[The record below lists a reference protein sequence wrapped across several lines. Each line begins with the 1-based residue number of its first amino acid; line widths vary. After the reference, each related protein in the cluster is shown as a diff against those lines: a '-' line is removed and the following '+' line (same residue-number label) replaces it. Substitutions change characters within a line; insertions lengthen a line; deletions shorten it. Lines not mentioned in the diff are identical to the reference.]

1 MGSTT
6 SSSPS
11 GTTPGP
17 SPAPRRVGAAA
28 TLVAEA
34 YLGRYVPDRTALR
47 DVFCCP
53 LPGGGRLIT
62 LPFVHYGEERA
73 RRLKPGYFVDP
84 DGAVRREL
92 LEGLGPEA
100 VVLGRDLRHRYTAW
114 TDATRTCLRALDDRG
129 AVAWEHRLRTPGCA
143 RTDPGGAAIVG
154 SPGQELRRLDPN
166 GVVLTVDPDNTHSVW
181 RLDSIGTASLRIG
194 TADSAL
200 NRSRRGVLCYPMDVV
215 ALADDT
221 LVVAELGRSQHARF
235 DASGAPIGTV
245 NAAQLGVDELCCE
258 RLFVDLDRGRVLAAA
273 RRNREVWLVE
283 YVP

>member
-1 MGSTT
+1 M
-6 SSSPS
+6 
-11 GTTPGP
+11 
-17 SPAPRRVGAAA
+17 
-28 TLVAEA
+28 
-34 YLGRYVPDRTALR
+34 
-47 DVFCCP
+47 FCCP

-166 GVVLTVDPDNTHSVW
+166 GVVLTALDAALAGRPYPGPSGVDAVGAAMLLVDPDNTHSVW